1 MDNKKY
7 TLIINGQK
15 VLVSEEIYQ
24 AYKQGKRKERYMS
37 KDLKANKFVIDG
49 ESVTEIPSREDS
61 YDRLLELDKQFP
73 DTNEPLPED
82 AVCKAEMLQ
91 ALEKALHTLPDDELF
106 LMEELFYYERSEREI
121 ARVTGVPP
129 TTIHSRKKV
138 ILKKLRKKLENFF

>member
-1 MDNKKY
+1 MDNKKH

-15 VLVSEEIYQ
+15 TLVSEEIYQ
-24 AYKQGKRKERYMS
+24 AYKQGKRKERYMA

-91 ALEKALHTLPDDELF
+91 ALGKALHMLTDEQFALVH
-106 LMEELFYYERSEREI
+106 ELFYLEKTEREVST
-121 ARVTGVPP
+121 ALHMSKTAL
-129 TTIHSRKKV
+129 HRKKERV
-138 ILKKLRKKLENFF
+138 LAKLRKLIEK